1 VAKGAWAESE
11 WASGAEGRGRKGGG
25 GREGAEGKRWKRR
38 GGREEVEG
46 KGWKGRVEGRGGTL
60 VC

>member
-1 VAKGAWAESE
+1 VGL
-11 WASGAEGRGRKGGG
+11 GG
-25 GREGAEGKRWKRR
+25 GREGAEGKRWKGR